1 MKKLAV
7 LCVLGLVLVSSCK
20 KDPPINQYKQP
31 VYPLDSGVIGFT
43 LNNNVTLKQVV
54 NVLTGLKT
62 DSFELYNFYYTKA
75 FPNDSM
81 TYYWHI
87 IKSCSYIIDFNISKS
102 LCDSFT
108 MINSVDFKY
117 LDSTKLANWS
127 SIVQQQKFIEMPNSG
142 WSYNRYGFL
151 YVPNGQ
157 ETLWLNKLKN
167 LSIIS
172 TANLEYIYPCCP

>member
-7 LCVLGLVLVSSCK
+7 LCVLGFALASSCK
-20 KDPPINQYKQP
+20 KDPSINQEP
-31 VYPLDSGVIGFT
+31 VYPIQQGLLGFT
-43 LNNNVTLKQVV
+43 INNNVTLKQTV
-54 NVLTGLKT
+54 NALLALKA
-62 DSFELYNFYYTKA
+62 DSFDVYDFYYTKV

-87 IKSCSYIIDFNISKS
+87 IKSCSYITSFSEMKRPSD
-102 LCDSFT
+102 LFT
-108 MINSVDFKY
+108 MFGAIYFKN
-117 LDSTKLANWS
+117 LDSTKLANWN
-127 SIVQQQKFIEMPNSG
+127 SIVQQQQFIEMPDG
-142 WSYNRYGFL
+142 VDGINRYGYL
-151 YVPNGQ
+151 YVPKGE